1 MMKVLAAVVTPP
13 HLSVSGAGR
22 AAERLSAALAP
33 HCRVTVASMMPDR
46 THDAAVRHLPVRVRL
61 PLGFPWST
69 IPQRYRTPFY
79 RSDIHTYVRAEGYDL
94 VHLHNPMPALELCR
108 IAAACRRA
116 GMPYVISTHGFNEIA
131 NGGQIYG
138 FGALRRLLWLTLVY
152 RPLAQ
157 AVRRADAVLLLSP
170 ADGPIVRAMG
180 FRGELMPT
188 VPNGIERPASL
199 DPAVQDEVLR
209 KFDLIRSSPRQIVCM
224 FLANHTPNK
233 GLPVLFEAF
242 ASLRIP
248 FLLIVGGERRS
259 TVDYD
264 GFARALKEGQ
274 RVVITGRLR
283 DEEVAALMRWSD
295 LFVFPTLADTLPLVL
310 YEAMACGLPVVASRV
325 GGIPYQID
333 EQCGLLVPP
342 GDSTALAAT
351 IERLAADRSVL
362 DAMSR
367 AALMRATQL
376 DTWSDAAATAR
387 EAYEA
392 VLAAR
397 RKGRSTAWRENVRSA
412 GSEPTVRMPS

>member
-1 MMKVLAAVVTPP
+1 MMNVLAAVVTPP

-33 HCRVTVASMMPDR
+33 HCRVTVASMMPEA
-46 THDAAVRHLPVRVRL
+46 THDPAVRHLPVRVRL
-61 PLGFPWST
+61 PLGFPWSSV
-69 IPQRYRTPFY
+69 PQRYRTPFY
-79 RSDIHTYVRAEGYDL
+79 RSDIDTYVRARDYDL

-116 GMPYVISTHGFNEIA
+116 RTPYVISTHGFNEIA
-131 NGGQIYG
+131 NGAEIYG
-138 FGALRRLLWLTLVY
+138 FGALRRWLWRTLIY

-170 ADGPIVRAMG
+170 ADASIVRAMG

-188 VPNGIERPASL
+188 VPNGVERPASL
-199 DPAVQDEVLR
+199 DPAVQAQVLR
-209 KFDLIRSSPRQIVCM
+209 KFDLTRSCPQQIVCM

-233 GLPVLFEAF
+233 GLPILFQAF
-242 ASLRIP
+242 SSLRIP

-259 TVDYD
+259 SVDYD
-264 GFARALKEGQ
+264 SFARALKKEQ
-274 RVVITGRLR
+274 RVVVTGRLR

-310 YEAMACGLPVVASRV
+310 YEAIACGLPVIASRV

-333 EQCGLLVPP
+333 EECGLLVPP
-342 GDSTALAAT
+342 GDSIALTSA
-351 IERLAADRSVL
+351 IERLAADRL
-362 DAMSR
+362 LLNAMTR
-367 AALMRATQL
+367 GALMRATHL
-376 DTWSDAAATAR
+376 KTWDEAAATAR
-387 EAYEA
+387 DAYEA

-397 RKGRSTAWRENVRSA
+397 RGSRSVVQHVNVRGA